1 MGWVNAV
8 VQGILLGGLYALFA
22 CGLSLMFGVMRI
34 VNLAHGDLAVLAAF
48 AAYSLATATPLG
60 VLGATLLV
68 LPAFGVFGYLVQ
80 RGLIQRSI
88 SVGPLSTLLVTFGLS
103 VVIQNLLLSGY
114 SADTRSID
122 PGSLVSASLK
132 ISDELSVSYLAVITF
147 GLAIVVLV
155 GLQLFLGRSRIGRM
169 VRAASDDPEA
179 ATLQGADPRHIYGVA
194 TAIAFATVALAGLMF
209 AMRSSFDPS
218 IGPTRL
224 LFAFE
229 AVVIGGLGSLWG
241 TLLGGMVLGLA
252 QSLGAQYDP
261 ALTLLAGHV
270 IFLAVLAFRPQGLI
284 PKRRLA

>member
-80 RGLIQRSI
+80 RGLVQRSI

-132 ISDELSVSYLAVITF
+132 ISGELSVSYLAVITF

-270 IFLAVLAFRPQGLI
+270 IFLAVLAFRPQGLS
-284 PKRRLA
+284 PRRRLA